1 MSTEDPSSEAYE
13 CGADAAAYV
22 LGALEPDEARAFHR
36 HLESCAVCRD
46 EVTVLQQVAD
56 ALPMYAPQHAA
67 PRGLR
72 RRVLRAVQE
81 QTESP
86 PAGEAPHRRGRPRP
100 RQSSGLLRVPAIAA
114 LAVVL
119 AALAIAGGLELSSG
133 GPSSVRSRT
142 IQARVTGS
150 SGSAELSLSGGH
162 AELIV
167 RHMQPPP
174 AGRIYEVWL
183 KRGQR
188 PPSPTS
194 ALFSVTAGGAGAVD
208 VPGSLRGV
216 SAVMVTQ
223 EPAGGSRVP
232 TSPPV
237 IVAKLI

>member
-1 MSTEDPSSEAYE
+1 MSAEHSHFDTYG

-22 LGALEPDEARAFHR
+22 LGALEPDETREFRR

-46 EVTVLQQVAD
+46 EVLVLQQVAD
-56 ALPMYAPQHAA
+56 ALPMAAPQHAA

-72 RRVLRAVQE
+72 RRVLRAVQA
-81 QTESP
+81 QSESP
-86 PAGEAPHRRGRPRP
+86 PTYHEAPQRRGLRRPQR
-100 RQSSGLLRVPAIAA
+100 SSGGFRRPAIAA
-114 LAVVL
+114 LSVVL
-119 AALAIAGGLELSSG
+119 VALAIAGGFELSSG
-133 GPSSVRSRT
+133 GRSGARA

-183 KRGQR
+183 KRGKR

-194 ALFSVTAGGAGAVD
+194 ALFSVTDDGAGAVD
-208 VPGSLRGV
+208 VPGNLRGV

-237 IVAKLI
+237 IVAKLA

>member
-1 MSTEDPSSEAYE
+1 MSTDDPRSSHD

-22 LGALEPDEARAFHR
+22 LGALEPDETREFRR

-46 EVTVLQQVAD
+46 EVLVLQQVAD
-56 ALPMYAPQHAA
+56 ALPMAAPQHAA

-72 RRVLRAVQE
+72 RRVLRAVQA
-81 QTESP
+81 QSESP
-86 PAGEAPHRRGRPRP
+86 PTYHEAPQRRGLRRPQRF
-100 RQSSGLLRVPAIAA
+100 SGGFRRPAIAT
-114 LAVVL
+114 LSVVL
-119 AALAIAGGLELSSG
+119 VALAIAGGFELSSG
-133 GPSSVRSRT
+133 GRSGARA

-162 AELIV
+162 GELIV

-183 KRGQR
+183 KRGKR

-194 ALFSVTAGGAGAVD
+194 ALFSVTDDGAGAVD
-208 VPGSLRGV
+208 VPGNLRGV

-237 IVAKLI
+237 IVAKLA